1 MLRTKVDT
9 LWRSYDSKNKPNW
22 LESRSKEIII
32 LSVALGL
39 LGTGL
44 ILFNLPKLAQKKPT
58 ETTTAATPQIKA
70 VTALGR
76 IEPQGEVAKVAAT
89 PNLGGAK
96 IMQLLVEPGE
106 IVSKGQ
112 LLAILDNYELQKA
125 YTVVADEEVAVQRSN
140 LEKVRAGVKEGE
152 INSQKAV
159 IERLKVELEAERNR
173 TQAEI
178 ARWEAELAG
187 ERVALSATLERLK
200 AEYNNAN
207 LEFNRYQ
214 GLAADGAIS
223 TSELDQRRLTLD
235 TANES
240 VQEAEA
246 NLVKTTSTL
255 EQSIKEAQANS
266 QRTIESLIMQIKEA
280 EATLAQISEVR
291 TVDVTEA
298 QAQLDKAIA
307 ESKRAQEELTLSEIR
322 APFAG
327 RVLKIN
333 TRPGENINQEDGVLE
348 LGKTDQMMVVAE
360 VHESNISK
368 VKVGQQVIITSEGG
382 SFDTELKG
390 RVTEIGWQIGKND
403 VLNSDPAAD
412 VDKRVI
418 EVKILLDP
426 EDSQKVQNL
435 TYSQVFVQIKL

>member
-9 LWRSYDSKNKPNW
+9 LWRSYDPQNKPNW
-22 LESRSKEIII
+22 IQSHSKEVIII
-32 LSVALGL
+32 SVALGL

-44 ILFNLPKLAQKKPT
+44 ILFNLPKLAQEKPT
-58 ETTTAATPQIKA
+58 ETTTKTPEIRA

-76 IEPQGEVAKVAAT
+76 IEPQGEVAKIAAT

-96 IMQLLVEPGE
+96 IMQVLVEPGE

-112 LLAILDNYELQKA
+112 LLAILDNYQLQKA
-125 YTVVADEEVAVQRSN
+125 YTAVATQEVEVQRSN
-140 LEKVRAGVKEGE
+140 LEIVRAGVKEGE

-159 IERLKVELEAERNR
+159 IERLKVELEAEGNR

-178 ARWEAELAG
+178 ARWEAELTG
-187 ERVALSATLERLK
+187 ERVALSAALERLK
-200 AEYNNAN
+200 AEYNNAS
-207 LEFNRYQ
+207 LEFSRYQ
-214 GLAADGAIS
+214 GLATDGAIS

-235 TANES
+235 TASER

-246 NLVKTTSTL
+246 NLLKTTSTL

-266 QRTIESLIMQIKEA
+266 QRETESLIMQIKEA
-280 EATLAQISEVR
+280 EATLAQISEIR
-291 TVDVTEA
+291 AVDVTEA
-298 QAQLDKAIA
+298 QAKLDKAIA
-307 ESKRAQEELTLSEIR
+307 ESNRAEEELALSEIR

-333 TRPGENINQEDGVLE
+333 TRPGENIDQEDGVLE
-348 LGKTDQMMVVAE
+348 LGKTDQMMVIAE
-360 VHESNISK
+360 VHESNISR
-368 VKVGQQVIITSEGG
+368 VAVGQEVIITSEGG
-382 SFDTELKG
+382 SFDTQLKG
-390 RVTEIGWQIGKND
+390 TVTEIGWQIGKND

-426 EDSQKVQNL
+426 QDSQKVQNL
-435 TYSQVFVQIKL
+435 TYSQVFVEIKI